1 MGNSI
6 SANLS
11 KSLDQNDIS
20 GYLRKIRKFPLLSH
34 EDEEFLANEW
44 ISKNSYEAAH
54 KLINAHL
61 RLVVKISMKFRGYGL
76 PLNELISEGNI
87 GLIQSLNRFDP
98 SKGFRLST
106 YAMWW
111 IRASIQEF
119 ILHSWSLVK
128 IGTTAAQK
136 KLFFNLRSL
145 KGKLKALEDGDLP
158 PELVTEIAEKLEVS
172 ENDVVDMNRRMAG
185 HDHSLNNPYSADND
199 DEWINGL
206 PDQNALLSHE
216 DEEFLANEWISKN
229 SYEAA
234 HKLINA
240 HLRLVV
246 KISMKFR
253 GYGLPLNELISE
265 GNIGLIQSLNR
276 FDPSKGFRLSTYAM
290 WWIRASIQEFI
301 LHSWSLVKIGTTA
314 AQKKLFFNLRSLK
327 GKLKALEDGDLPPE
341 LVTEIAEKLEVS
353 ENDVVDMN
361 RRMAGHDHS
370 LNNPYSADND
380 DEWINGLPD
389 ENENHENKFLHKEE
403 LFKRREMLKTALK
416 NLDDRERRI
425 ITQRRLVDDPL
436 TLDELSKSFGISRER
451 VRQVEVRAFE
461 KLRKVVK
468 NIDYKNK
475 NH

>member
-1 MGNSI
+1 MSYSI

-20 GYLRKIRKFPLLSH
+20 GYLRKIKKFPLLSH
-34 EDEEFLANEW
+34 EDEENLANEW

-158 PELVTEIAEKLEVS
+158 PELVTEIAERLEVS

-206 PDQNALLSHE
+206 PDQ
-216 DEEFLANEWISKN
+216 
-229 SYEAA
+229 
-234 HKLINA
+234 
-240 HLRLVV
+240 
-246 KISMKFR
+246 
-253 GYGLPLNELISE
+253 
-265 GNIGLIQSLNR
+265 
-276 FDPSKGFRLSTYAM
+276 
-290 WWIRASIQEFI
+290 
-301 LHSWSLVKIGTTA
+301 
-314 AQKKLFFNLRSLK
+314 
-327 GKLKALEDGDLPPE
+327 
-341 LVTEIAEKLEVS
+341 
-353 ENDVVDMN
+353 
-361 RRMAGHDHS
+361 
-370 LNNPYSADND
+370 
-380 DEWINGLPD
+380 
-389 ENENHENKFLHKEE
+389 NENHENKFLHKEE

>member
-1 MGNSI
+1 MDMSYSI

-20 GYLRKIRKFPLLSH
+20 GYLRKIKKFPLLSH
-34 EDEEFLANEW
+34 EDEENLANEW

-158 PELVTEIAEKLEVS
+158 PELVTEIAE
-172 ENDVVDMNRRMAG
+172 R
-185 HDHSLNNPYSADND
+185 
-199 DEWINGL
+199 
-206 PDQNALLSHE
+206 
-216 DEEFLANEWISKN
+216 
-229 SYEAA
+229 
-234 HKLINA
+234 
-240 HLRLVV
+240 
-246 KISMKFR
+246 
-253 GYGLPLNELISE
+253 
-265 GNIGLIQSLNR
+265 
-276 FDPSKGFRLSTYAM
+276 
-290 WWIRASIQEFI
+290 
-301 LHSWSLVKIGTTA
+301 
-314 AQKKLFFNLRSLK
+314 
-327 GKLKALEDGDLPPE
+327 
-341 LVTEIAEKLEVS
+341 LEVS